1 MQRYIPAQKPLLLQ
15 LTRDMVGASDPS
27 LHASPTSHSRGYQ
40 RSFVFMRQTSA
51 CTRHDRRHAWG
62 IRPARLRDATT
73 QRTARAMGDV
83 NQKQYACHSLRAREI
98 YRRHSSGIGGPPL
111 PCCAAVKR
119 RAACCAAVSSLDLTA
134 HTRPHTRALSHL
146 IPTIHTPVS
155 YESLNKMRYI
165 CIKIVFA
172 IVSWWR
178 YLDSLDWEEQIIHKL
193 FCTKVGR
200 CKG

>member
-1 MQRYIPAQKPLLLQ
+1 MHSPRSTTCVGDPAGAAARCDY
-15 LTRDMVGASDPS
+15 TEDSARDGGREPE
-27 LHASPTSHSRGYQ
+27 TGHSR
-40 RSFVFMRQTSA
+40 
-51 CTRHDRRHAWG
+51 
-62 IRPARLRDATT
+62 
-73 QRTARAMGDV
+73 
-83 NQKQYACHSLRAREI
+83 RAREI

-134 HTRPHTRALSHL
+134 HTRPYTRALSHL

-200 CKG
+200 RKG